1 RDWSSDVCSSD
12 LFNIFND
19 LFQLCRSPHPM
30 IVGFVLPKRL
40 TGAPGERAEKFLTAL
55 VMRDSAASSS
65 KLREQAIIGSSAILP
80 GPYPVFCAYLGPD
93 LRTHLYAAP
102 GGLCSRLA

>member
-1 RDWSSDVCSSD
+1 MGQASRPVIGMCRTAGPPPIFYSLHQSCRQRIF
-12 LFNIFND
+12 FNIFND

-65 KLREQAIIGSSAILP
+65 KLRSKLS
-80 GPYPVFCAYLGPD
+80 
-93 LRTHLYAAP
+93 
-102 GGLCSRLA
+102 